1 MSPPKIV
8 HAPACDR
15 KTASASAVFVHFQ
28 RRKKFFHGSTLISH
42 STGHPKTGIPS
53 ADNGAKPGH
62 GYSGVKRHSPCQ
74 RRTPSDALIAVAL
87 HPGAGHCSTDP
98 MLSVRC
104 RRRYS
109 HCCVVLFFLKQQAE
123 CQFCKPGCF
132 FFIICD
138 FSRFVNKQ
146 LAPITLLHF
155 SFSKHPTQKGAR
167 TARSLTSIHFKNGRD
182 LTHFAAYQYT
192 ADSSV
197 PFPP

>member
-87 HPGAGHCSTDP
+87 HPRRALFHRPNALCTLPPEILSLLRCSIH
-98 MLSVRC
+98 LSVIL
-104 RRRYS
+104 YS
-109 HCCVVLFFLKQQAE
+109 TI
-123 CQFCKPGCF
+123 
-132 FFIICD
+132 IICD
-138 FSRFVNKQ
+138 FGGFVNEFFVAQ
-146 LAPITLLHF
+146 NDFLP
-155 SFSKHPTQKGAR
+155 
-167 TARSLTSIHFKNGRD
+167 
-182 LTHFAAYQYT
+182 AAYF
-192 ADSSV
+192 ASSSLQV
-197 PFPP
+197 CRIPAPWSAT

>member
-109 HCCVVLFFLKQQAE
+109 HCCVVL
-123 CQFCKPGCF
+123 
-132 FFIICD
+132 IICLYAQIILCNSISLLLYAILLVLSMNFLLQKD
-138 FSRFVNKQ
+138 FLCVDYFASTS
-146 LAPITLLHF
+146 LHDLSSPAPWSAT
-155 SFSKHPTQKGAR
+155 
-167 TARSLTSIHFKNGRD
+167 
-182 LTHFAAYQYT
+182 
-192 ADSSV
+192 
-197 PFPP
+197 